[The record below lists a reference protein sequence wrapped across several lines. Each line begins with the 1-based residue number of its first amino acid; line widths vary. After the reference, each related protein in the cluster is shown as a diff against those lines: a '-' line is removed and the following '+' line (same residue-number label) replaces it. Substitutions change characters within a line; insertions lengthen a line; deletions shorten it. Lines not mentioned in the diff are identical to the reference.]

1 MLASLFACQ
10 FLRPS
15 SDYLDPDMFPT
26 LNISFSKD
34 DPYDR
39 HTPDVKIPYFTLIE
53 FISYVGWIKVAETL
67 LNPFGEDDEDFQIN
81 YLIDRNVQVSY
92 MIVDDADMEMELA
105 TDPFL
110 GKLFFQSMVLLLIFK
125 VNPIP
130 DAGIEIPAEL
140 PYKDGN
146 LRDASGRDVVGVPE
160 DDQGLI
166 NRIRK
171 ISTSAWQ
178 NRRPSTTSSAN
189 MKRLESVM
197 EERQDPGTETN
208 STLSLQEVVN
218 LENEIAKL

>member
-1 MLASLFACQ
+1 
-10 FLRPS
+10 
-15 SDYLDPDMFPT
+15 
-26 LNISFSKD
+26 
-34 DPYDR
+34 
-39 HTPDVKIPYFTLIE
+39 
-53 FISYVGWIKVAETL
+53 
-67 LNPFGEDDEDFQIN
+67 
-81 YLIDRNVQVSY
+81 

-110 GKLFFQSMVLLLIFK
+110 GKSRIFPNEWYSISIDFQFL
-125 VNPIP
+125 IP

-197 EERQDPGTETN
+197 EERQDPDTETN

>member
-110 GKLFFQSMVLLLIFK
+110 GKLLFQSMVLLLIFK

>member
-1 MLASLFACQ
+1 
-10 FLRPS
+10 
-15 SDYLDPDMFPT
+15 
-26 LNISFSKD
+26 
-34 DPYDR
+34 
-39 HTPDVKIPYFTLIE
+39 
-53 FISYVGWIKVAETL
+53 
-67 LNPFGEDDEDFQIN
+67 
-81 YLIDRNVQVSY
+81 
-92 MIVDDADMEMELA
+92 MIFNAN
-105 TDPFL
+105 
-110 GKLFFQSMVLLLIFK
+110 S
-125 VNPIP
+125 IP

-178 NRRPSTTSSAN
+178 NRRPSTTSSSN

-197 EERQDPGTETN
+197 EERQDPGIETN